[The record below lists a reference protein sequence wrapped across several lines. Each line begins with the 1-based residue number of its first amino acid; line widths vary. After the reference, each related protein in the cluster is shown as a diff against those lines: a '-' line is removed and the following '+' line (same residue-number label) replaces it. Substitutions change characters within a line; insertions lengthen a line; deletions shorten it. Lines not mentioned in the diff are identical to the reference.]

1 MARRATG
8 NPAIATLR
16 RSVFSSLA
24 GRLKKHVGPTYP
36 LHVGDTYLDPP
47 PGSRIDDQTVCL
59 DPNIHRYE
67 NPKGRAGLI
76 EAIVENWPTRHR
88 QPAITP
94 EHVLVTAGA
103 TGALSA
109 IVRSLLIPGQ
119 KLLILAPFWP
129 LIRGMTVSHGV
140 DAVELPFYDC
150 VTSRDEARQRLE
162 KAADPALAA
171 VYINSPNNPSGKV
184 LPPDIV
190 EEVVAFAKR
199 HDLWVLSDEVYELLS
214 FGPPPTSP
222 IDLPDGHD
230 RTLVVCSFSK
240 AYGMAGNRIGYLVG
254 PASTVARVEQMTSY
268 LVYSV
273 CTASQRAAE
282 QAIRQNDVWIKEA
295 KQQYQATGQ
304 QAAQI
309 LNIEPPD
316 GGTFLFLNIQ
326 DHLDQRGMSGFLED
340 CIDDGLLVAPGEIFG
355 SAYENHIR
363 LSFTSAEPQRVLD
376 GVALLARKLGL

>member
-1 MARRATG
+1 MARTTTG
-8 NPAIATLR
+8 NPAIATLK

-24 GRLKKHVGPTYP
+24 GRLKEHSGPTYP

-47 PGSRIDDQTVCL
+47 IGARIEDQSIRL
-59 DPNIHRYE
+59 DPSVHRYE
-67 NPKGRAGLI
+67 NPRGRAGLI
-76 EAIVENWPTRHR
+76 EAIVENWPSRHS

-119 KLLILAPFWP
+119 KLLLLAPFWP

-140 DAVELPFYDC
+140 EVVELPFYDR
-150 VTSRDEARQRLE
+150 VTSRGEAREQLA

-171 VYINSPNNPSGKV
+171 VYINSPNNPSGIV
-184 LPPDIV
+184 LAPEVV
-190 EEVVAFAKR
+190 EEIVAFAKR
-199 HDLWVLSDEVYELLS
+199 HDLWILSDEVYEFLS

-222 IDLPDGHD
+222 VDLPNGRD

-254 PASTVARVEQMTSY
+254 PASAVTRVEQMTSY

-282 QAIRQNDVWIKEA
+282 QVIRQGDQWIRKARE
-295 KQQYQATGQ
+295 QYQQTGRK
-304 QAAQI
+304 AAQI
-309 LNIEPPD
+309 LNVDPPG
-316 GGTFLFLNIQ
+316 GGTFLLL
-326 DHLDQRGMSGFLED
+326 DVERHLDHRGITGFLED
-340 CIDDGLLVAPGEIFG
+340 CLDEGLLVAPGEIFG

-363 LSFTSAEPQRVLD
+363 LSFTSAKPQRVLD
-376 GVALLARKLGL
+376 GVELLARKLGL